1 MGPNNNV
8 FVPFWAFLAPRL
20 ALTRGGGHGHSGDG
34 GVSDGG
40 CGKSGASGGNCGYG
54 GCGDVC
60 GWCEPGG
67 GVGAVMVEV
76 VVPYPLKNEQPASL

>member
-8 FVPFWAFLAPRL
+8 FELFWAFLAPRL
-20 ALTRGGGHGHSGDG
+20 ALTRGDGHGHSGGG
-34 GVSDGG
+34 GVSDG
-40 CGKSGASGGNCGYG
+40 GASGGNCGYG